1 MGVRIHC
8 VYEIRHQDTT
18 KMGASRICKEN
29 ALHVKEQNWAT
40 AYLEMEVRHFDV
52 LQADLSLFCMT
63 YTGISFDKGSA

>member
-29 ALHVKEQNWAT
+29 ALHVKEQQT
-40 AYLEMEVRHFDV
+40 SVSQLIKLMV
-52 LQADLSLFCMT
+52 T
-63 YTGISFDKGSA
+63 I